1 MSSSYSKRVQGNNK
15 KLLRCFGLN
24 FILIDLSVLQSGVPA
39 FTVPQP
45 DEAMSVLDEKASE
58 LEVNDY
64 IQNNLITRQMLS

>member
-24 FILIDLSVLQSGVPA
+24 FILIDLSVLQSGGPA

-45 DEAMSVLDEKASE
+45 DEAMSILDEKASE

-64 IQNNLITRQMLS
+64 IQNNLITKQMLS

>member
-24 FILIDLSVLQSGVPA
+24 FILIDLSVLQSGVPD
-39 FTVPQP
+39 FTVLQP